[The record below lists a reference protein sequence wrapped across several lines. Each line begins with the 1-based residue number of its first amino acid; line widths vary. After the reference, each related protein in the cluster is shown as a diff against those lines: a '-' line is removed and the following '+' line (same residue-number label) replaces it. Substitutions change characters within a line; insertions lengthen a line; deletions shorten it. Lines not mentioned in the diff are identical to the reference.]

1 MSSDLFNRMMEAN
14 KLTNEQFKAKR
25 EADKEEECR
34 ARADALARTL
44 INEAL
49 QVVKQ
54 AKEEHEALAKARA
67 EKQ

>member
-1 MSSDLFNRMMEAN
+1 MTRTTD
-14 KLTNEQFKAKR
+14 K

-54 AKEEHEALAKARA
+54 AKEEHEALANARA